1 MESSYPLC
9 VISDVQGA
17 LVTLDRLISQRLGAA
32 SVATGWLPTRFS
44 SRLPI
49 IACEGI
55 WMLEAD

>member
-1 MESSYPLC
+1 MDSSYPLC
-9 VISDVQGA
+9 VISDAQGA
-17 LVTLDRLISQRLGAA
+17 LVTLDLLILQRLGAA
-32 SVATGWLPTRFS
+32 SVATECLPTRFP